1 MRKYWDKIPPWLR
14 NKYSLTLIVF
24 IVWMSF
30 IDRNDF
36 FSQLSLNQQLK
47 EMEAERK
54 YYQEKLQEVQLM
66 HKDLFKNEEN
76 LERYAREQY
85 LMKKDGE
92 ELFIIV
98 EE

>member
-1 MRKYWDKIPPWLR
+1 MRKYWDKIPSFLR
-14 NKYSLTLIVF
+14 NKYSLTLLLF
-24 IVWMSF
+24 IIWMSF